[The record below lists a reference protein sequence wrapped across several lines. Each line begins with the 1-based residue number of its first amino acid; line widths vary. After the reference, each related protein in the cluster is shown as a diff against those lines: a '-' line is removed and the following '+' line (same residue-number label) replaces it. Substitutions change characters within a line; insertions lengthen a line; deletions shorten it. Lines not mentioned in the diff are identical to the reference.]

1 MMPSVRIARLIRSA
15 ARTTP
20 PGWCNCA
27 NSTALLLVLVI
38 SVAGCEENLPDRDD
52 IPMPYSLYG
61 VLSPS
66 FDTQSIRVYPL
77 ENKPTLG
84 DPASLGVD
92 VTTTDL
98 TTGSRHVWRDTV
110 LVDPNGQH
118 EHVYWAPFRAE
129 FGHVYR
135 LEAVRRSDGAT
146 SWAEV
151 RIPTMPAV
159 RMDVFEVPVVQLFVE
174 GEDIR
179 VLKPE
184 ARYTVSIP
192 GGEFPFRTI
201 SVSHEAEERRVENG
215 WRVSIRMAEDTDEV
229 VSKYFQSVD
238 LPLNPVLKILKCA
251 GLVLYRLEL
260 SVIIGDVPWEPPG
273 GFLDPLILSQPKA
286 MSNVENGFGFIGGGF
301 RISEAAFPSR
311 EAVGGTCLGYGL

>member
-1 MMPSVRIARLIRSA
+1 MLLM
-15 ARTTP
+15 
-20 PGWCNCA
+20 
-27 NSTALLLVLVI
+27 LLLLQVLAVM
-38 SVAGCEENLPDRDD
+38 GCEENLPDRDD

-84 DPASLGVD
+84 DPASLDVD

-151 RIPTMPAV
+151 RIPTMPAFRV
-159 RMDVFEVPVVQLFVE
+159 DVFEIPVVQLFVE
-174 GEDIR
+174 GENIR
-179 VLKPE
+179 VLRPE
-184 ARYTVSIP
+184 ARYTVEREIGHLP
-192 GGEFPFRTI
+192 IHTI

-215 WRVSIRMAEDTDEV
+215 WLVSIDMDGDTDEV
-229 VSKYFQSVD
+229 VSKYAQLVD
-238 LPLNPVLKILKCA
+238 ARIDKPEHCGALITLR
-251 GLVLYRLEL
+251 RLEI
-260 SVIIGDVPWEPPG
+260 SVIIGDIPWEPPG

-301 RISEAAFPSR
+301 RISEPAFPPP
-311 EAVGGTCLGYGL
+311 EAVGATCLLYGL

>member
-1 MMPSVRIARLIRSA
+1 MLLTLLFLPVIA
-15 ARTTP
+15 
-20 PGWCNCA
+20 
-27 NSTALLLVLVI
+27 VM
-38 SVAGCEENLPDRDD
+38 GCEENLPDRDD

-98 TTGSRHVWRDTV
+98 TTGSRQAWRDTV

-129 FGHVYR
+129 FGHAYR

-151 RIPTMPAV
+151 RIPKMPAFRV
-159 RMDVFEVPVVQLFVE
+159 DVFEIPGVHLFVE

-179 VLKPE
+179 VLRPE
-184 ARYTVSIP
+184 ARYTVNRP
-192 GGEFPFRTI
+192 AGGFPLRTI
-201 SVSHEAEERRVENG
+201 SVSHEAEERRVDNG
-215 WRVSIRMAEDTDEV
+215 WLVSIRVVDDQDEI
-229 VSKYFQSVD
+229 VSKYAQSVD
-238 LPLNPVLKILKCA
+238 LPLNTPEKCA
-251 GLVLYRLEL
+251 GLVLHRLEL

-301 RISEAAFPSR
+301 RISEPTFPPP
-311 EAVGGTCLGYGL
+311 EALGPTCLRYGL